1 MNTELTRIE
10 MQGNVVSMAIDSLT
24 TQVLQNADDG
34 VELCVLDIELVESV
48 LKASKS
54 AQGFQRATLYWMRQ
68 KRGYLILGYESFE
81 AFGLAEFGLEKSSLY
96 DLANAH
102 RVESILR
109 NSSMLEKE
117 LPLRQTNQL
126 NKLSDA
132 EIPTAYQLA
141 NDKANEDGKKLSAK
155 HVEQAVNELQ
165 AQLDEKQKRI
175 DFLVEDRN
183 TFRNQNDQLRNDLAF
198 KVNEKVEERI
208 AGERAKLI
216 LENQDAIAQAKREAE
231 NAQGELERLK
241 KDQAKAI
248 KDGVFSEIQKRK
260 TEIDQLNY
268 KVESLQKQTEELKAV
283 RNSLDAEVG
292 ALQIHQEA
300 IKNAKEQLTFLSGSF
315 SDAFDTKTIPPEIVN
330 DWQAIKDA
338 LLMLQIELHGFINQN
353 AAIDGAVLVN

>member
-1 MNTELTRIE
+1 MNTELTKIE

-24 TQVLQNADDG
+24 TQVLENADDG
-34 VELCVLDIELVESV
+34 VELSTADIELVESV

-141 NDKANEDGKKLSAK
+141 NDKANDDGKKLSAK
-155 HVEQAVNELQ
+155 HVEQAVKELQ

-175 DFLVEDRN
+175 NWLEIDQKAITE
-183 TFRNQNDQLRNDLAF
+183 QNDQLRNDLAF

-216 LENQDAIAQAKREAE
+216 LENHDAIAQAKREAE
-231 NAQGELERLK
+231 NAKGEIERLK

-248 KDGVFSEIQKRK
+248 KDGVARELNTLQTK
-260 TEIDQLNY
+260 IDQ
-268 KVESLQKQTEELKAV
+268 KQYQLERHEKDIAELKQIKAG
-283 RNSLDAEVG
+283 LDAEVG

-300 IKNAKEQLTFLSGSF
+300 IKNAKEYLTFLSGSF
-315 SDAFDTKTIPPEIVN
+315 SDAFDTKTMPPEIVN